1 MQANWNESIIRG
13 NPYYILGLYI
23 MKYTEKQ
30 ITEFKSFCDNHGIKF
45 NNIAEYRSALS
56 QYYIGE

>member
-13 NPYYILGLYI
+13 NPYYIIGLYI

-30 ITEFKSFCDNHGIKF
+30 IIQFKSFCIRHDISF
-45 NNIAEYRSALS
+45 NTIAEYHSALS
-56 QYYIGE
+56 QYYTGE

>member
-1 MQANWNESIIRG
+1 MDNIIRG
-13 NPYYILGLYI
+13 NPYYIIGLYI
-23 MKYTEKQ
+23 MKYTDKQ
-30 ITEFKSFCDNHGIKF
+30 ITQFKMFCDKHDIRF